1 MINEF
6 QKAFGE
12 ETSDKG
18 KSTKMELRES
28 EGMSSK
34 EQLEFWMSFKFDTRE
49 IKRMEQ
55 LRKVVGG

>member
-12 ETSDKG
+12 ETSNKETG
-18 KSTKMELRES
+18 TKMELRES

-34 EQLEFWMSFKFDTRE
+34 EQLEF
-49 IKRMEQ
+49 
-55 LRKVVGG
+55 